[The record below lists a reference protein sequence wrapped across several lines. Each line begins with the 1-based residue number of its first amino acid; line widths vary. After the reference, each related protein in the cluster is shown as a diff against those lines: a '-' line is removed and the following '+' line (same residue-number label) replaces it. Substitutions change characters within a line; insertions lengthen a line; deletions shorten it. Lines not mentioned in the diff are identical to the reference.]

1 MKDIIVAM
9 DFSKGALRALDY
21 AIKIANNTQSNI
33 LLVWVD
39 SQNTKEISAELCKNE
54 IRRDAKNELQRIV
67 EENSSLLKGGKF
79 KIKQRKGKVY
89 QELALQVKASNS
101 ELIVVGTHGISG
113 FEQFWIGSN
122 AFKIISYA
130 ACPVVSIRY
139 DYNIEKPI
147 KRIIVPI
154 DNSIDSIKK
163 VPMAAK
169 LAKAFDAEIHLLS
182 IYTTTLVSLKKKV
195 DRAVMA
201 AEKYLAKENVVFV
214 TKVVQSNNLP
224 ITVVDYGKKVKGD
237 MIVIMT
243 DQEKANLSILM
254 GDYSQK
260 IINLSSIPILSVKP
274 ENLFN

>member
-1 MKDIIVAM
+1 
-9 DFSKGALRALDY
+9 
-21 AIKIANNTQSNI
+21 
-33 LLVWVD
+33 
-39 SQNTKEISAELCKNE
+39 
-54 IRRDAKNELQRIV
+54 
-67 EENSSLLKGGKF
+67 
-79 KIKQRKGKVY
+79 
-89 QELALQVKASNS
+89 
-101 ELIVVGTHGISG
+101 
-113 FEQFWIGSN
+113 
-122 AFKIISYA
+122 
-130 ACPVVSIRY
+130 
-139 DYNIEKPI
+139 
-147 KRIIVPI
+147 
-154 DNSIDSIKK
+154 
-163 VPMAAK
+163 MAAK

-201 AEKYLAKENVVFV
+201 AEKYLAKESVVFV

-224 ITVVDYGKKVKGD
+224 MTVVDYGKKVKGD

>member
-54 IRRDAKNELQRIV
+54 IRRDAKIELQRIV

-182 IYTTTLVSLKKKV
+182 IYTTTLVSVKKKV

-224 ITVVDYGKKVKGD
+224 ITLVDYGKKVKGD